1 MPDPCPLALPSQP
14 AALSCHPPSKPSAL
28 TTMFAF
34 KLSAKCN
41 TIEELVAVLDR
52 VSKMTGAGCKFSNRN
67 DHGAAAFGF
76 EITTT
81 IRRNRGLL
89 MTNLPKLLP

>member
-1 MPDPCPLALPSQP
+1 
-14 AALSCHPPSKPSAL
+14 
-28 TTMFAF
+28 MFAF

-52 VSKMTGAGCKFSNRN
+52 VRKMTGAGCKFSSRN

-76 EITTT
+76 EITYDDQTESWVT
-81 IRRNRGLL
+81 YDELAKTVALEFDRINAPTRQA
-89 MTNLPKLLP
+89 P